1 MEGQD
6 TRTNSGDN
14 ETAYPVDAHVYRQH
28 LLLVVG
34 AEVAVGTAA
43 PKSQGDA
50 VGGCVQ
56 SSLGAVVEVEF
67 GVGVVILVAETLLV
81 SIPVEFAIVSAAMP
95 APVAGGTEVDG
106 VSSHCCA
113 GHWRRRIMAFA
124 VDNGDGRDGGQT
136 GAPGEQ
142 IPIPS
147 EAWKPAGGTQAHS
160 PELTH

>member
-1 MEGQD
+1 M
-6 TRTNSGDN
+6 
-14 ETAYPVDAHVYRQH
+14 DAHVYRQH
-28 LLLVVG
+28 LLLVLG

-50 VGGCVQ
+50 IGGCVQ
-56 SSLGAVVEVEF
+56 SSLGAVIEVEF

-81 SIPVEFAIVSAAMP
+81 SIPVVFAIVSAAMP

-113 GHWRRRIMAFA
+113 GHWRRRIMALLSII
-124 VDNGDGRDGGQT
+124 VTGGTGAQT